1 MWGVAGK
8 RPYMHDMVYY
18 LLKAGADATVKDD
31 EGQTAL
37 ALAKKNGFEW
47 SILSLL
53 EAAEARR

>member
-1 MWGVAGK
+1 
-8 RPYMHDMVYY
+8 
-18 LLKAGADATVKDD
+18 LKAGADATVKDD